1 MYHRISRKTFDRY
14 IERLSKEQKLTKNQ
28 VKWEYEA
35 YLLNNRLAAAE
46 KRGYVFDENAIPQRP
61 ARVTQKAL
69 NSLQKIKGDVAL
81 FDIAEY
87 VNVENISKRALDKLA
102 KKYGDNGIASLTQT
116 EQGEIV
122 VVNTKNA
129 PEKVP
134 KEAPVET
141 PTVETVPS
149 SPEETEPSYPE
160 EPEPEPIEYND
171 PSEDYYADTDRVSAG
186 DDVMPDVDYSILDN
200 IQTTLFGADYVNDDN
215 PKLFGSN
222 KEIKDEAVAQ
232 ARSYIYGAL
241 AEYGREEV
249 ASRLQNSAENVTEL
263 VIAICHWFYLNN
275 ASKTEANTSSRLH
288 ILSEILFANDVSK
301 SMQYDF
307 GS

>member
-61 ARVTQKAL
+61 TRVTQKAL
-69 NSLQKIKGDVAL
+69 DSLQKIKGDVAL

-87 VNVENISKRALDKLA
+87 VNVENINKRTLDKLA
-102 KKYGDNGIASLTQT
+102 KKYGDNGIASLTQL
-116 EQGEIV
+116 EQGEIAL
-122 VVNTKNA
+122 VNTKNA

-134 KEAPVET
+134 KEVPVET
-141 PTVETVPS
+141 PTVET
-149 SPEETEPSYPE
+149 EPSYIE
-160 EPEPEPIEYND
+160 EPEPEPIENYD
-171 PSEDYYADTDRVSAG
+171 PSEDYYDGTDRVSAG
-186 DDVMPDVDYSILDN
+186 DEPMQEVDYAILDN
-200 IQTTLFGADYVNDDN
+200 IETTLFGADYVNDDN
-215 PKLFGSN
+215 KKLFGYN

-232 ARSYIYGAL
+232 ARSYLNGAL
-241 AEYGREEV
+241 GEYGREEV
-249 ASRLQNSAENVTEL
+249 AKRLQNSAEDVTEL

-275 ASKTEANTSSRLH
+275 ANKTETNTSSRLH